1 MNEKEIA
8 DRINDRVVNSNT
20 LWNCGD
26 SDEQRKIITDIVIEE
41 TGYDAIENDNEIT
54 MIVDKICEKYNVGG
68 VEDEFEDVDDPN
80 DYDYSDREVNEDI
93 SNMHEWIESHD
104 EVTPEVLEEALNS
117 IEKLSRFDYDP
128 SEFNRRMYELAEYY
142 EIDEEEIEEY
152 LD

>member
-20 LWNCGD
+20 LWNCSD
-26 SDEQRKIITDIVIEE
+26 SDEQRQIITDIVIEE

-68 VEDEFEDVDDPN
+68 VEDEFEDVNDPN
-80 DYDYSDREVNEDI
+80 DYNFGTESYELHD
-93 SNMHEWIESHD
+93 WIESHD
-104 EVTPEVLEEALNS
+104 EITPEILEEALNS
-117 IEKLSRFDYDP
+117 MEKLSRFDYDP